1 MYEIFDLDIYT
12 YGLYFDDVNSSYEV
26 LTYADKNMFSMVL
39 TETYG
44 LSLIRRAVEVF
55 EDLVNLIIVMMFI
68 VTIIFLIMVGKK
80 NINNNLHEIGVLKSL
95 GAKHKDISNLFTL
108 QSFANGILI
117 ILESI
122 VGMILGAY
130 VANMV
135 IITSFNSIF
144 KTTIENLTLVQ
155 AYPNLMANVLVIAM
169 VIVVI
174 SSLFNIRT
182 LKKLKPIAVL
192 KAKE

>member
-1 MYEIFDLDIYT
+1 
-12 YGLYFDDVNSSYEV
+12 
-26 LTYADKNMFSMVL
+26 MFSMVL

-135 IITSFNSIF
+135 IISSFNSIF

>member
-1 MYEIFDLDIYT
+1 
-12 YGLYFDDVNSSYEV
+12 
-26 LTYADKNMFSMVL
+26 MVL

>member
-1 MYEIFDLDIYT
+1 
-12 YGLYFDDVNSSYEV
+12 
-26 LTYADKNMFSMVL
+26 
-39 TETYG
+39 
-44 LSLIRRAVEVF
+44 
-55 EDLVNLIIVMMFI
+55 MFI

-155 AYPNLMANVLVIAM
+155 AYPNLMANVLVVAM

-182 LKKLKPIAVL
+182 LKKLKPIVVL

>member
-1 MYEIFDLDIYT
+1 
-12 YGLYFDDVNSSYEV
+12 
-26 LTYADKNMFSMVL
+26 
-39 TETYG
+39 
-44 LSLIRRAVEVF
+44 
-55 EDLVNLIIVMMFI
+55 
-68 VTIIFLIMVGKK
+68 
-80 NINNNLHEIGVLKSL
+80 
-95 GAKHKDISNLFTL
+95 
-108 QSFANGILI
+108 
-117 ILESI
+117 
-122 VGMILGAY
+122 MILGAY

-155 AYPNLMANVLVIAM
+155 AYPNLMAYVLVIAM

-174 SSLFNIRT
+174 SSLFNIKT